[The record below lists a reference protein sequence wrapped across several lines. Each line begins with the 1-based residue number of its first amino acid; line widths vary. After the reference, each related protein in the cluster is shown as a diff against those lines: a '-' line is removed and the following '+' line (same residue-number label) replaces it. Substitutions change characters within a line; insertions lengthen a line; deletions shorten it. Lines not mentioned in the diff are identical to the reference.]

1 MPENKAYFH
10 VIPEKEMTLSKEVNS
25 DTIEEQIKA
34 FLKSG
39 GKVDEITRGK
49 SGVPIEPK
57 RNRKETLIEA
67 KKFKL
72 YKNRGR
78 R

>member
-1 MPENKAYFH
+1 MPINKAHYR
-10 VIPEKEMTLSKEVNS
+10 VISKKDMTLSEEASSDMIKEQ
-25 DTIEEQIKA
+25 TKA

-39 GKVDEITRGK
+39 GKVNRIKKGK

-57 RNRKETLIEA
+57 RNRAETLVAA

-78 R
+78 K